1 MDVHTHFQMELEE
14 LKENLLKMAALVEEA
29 INNAVQSLVK
39 RDSELAKKTLDGEDR
54 INKLEIAI
62 EDMCL
67 KLLAL
72 RQPMAADLRFI
83 TSAMK
88 IITDLE
94 RIGDQAVNIA
104 ERAVSLNEEPQLKPY
119 IDIPRMAEIAQS
131 MVKDVLDAFV
141 NKDSKLARL
150 VCERDDLVDGL
161 NDQVFRELLTYMIS
175 DPKTITRAVHL
186 MIVCR
191 CLERIGDHATN
202 IAEDVIFMV
211 DALVIKHHADVQE
224 DKKALGIT
232 NLANSGIRK
241 LEIPQ
246 FLNPL
251 IPQLVNSWPLLRKI
265 LIPILTSL
273 KNK

>member
-1 MDVHTHFQMELEE
+1 MAIQRHFQTELEE
-14 LKENLLKMAALVEEA
+14 LKENLLKMAALVEKA
-29 INNAVQSLVK
+29 ISNAVQALVTM
-39 RDSELAKKTLDGEDR
+39 DSKLAQKTLKGEDR

-62 EDMCL
+62 DDMCL

-72 RQPMAADLRFI
+72 KQPMAVDLRFI

-104 ERAVSLNEEPQLKPY
+104 ERAISLNEEPQLKPY

-131 MVKDVLDAFV
+131 MVKDVMDAFV
-141 NKDSKLARL
+141 NRDSKLARS
-150 VCERDDLVDGL
+150 VWARDDLVDGL
-161 NDQVFRELLTYMIS
+161 NDQVFRELLTYMIA

-191 CLERIGDHATN
+191 CLERIADHATN

-211 DALVIKHHADVQE
+211 DALVIKHHADTGGRRQR
-224 DKKALGIT
+224 AG
-232 NLANSGIRK
+232 
-241 LEIPQ
+241 
-246 FLNPL
+246 
-251 IPQLVNSWPLLRKI
+251 
-265 LIPILTSL
+265 
-273 KNK
+273 